1 MRPKTLALLAT
12 LFVPLALFSQVGTEG
27 SFFGTVTDATG
38 AVVPNAEVTVI
49 NTGTGFTRTAKTSEE
64 GNFDILALPVG
75 PYSVSVSAKG
85 FKKWELT
92 RADLNVGDRDR
103 VSPILQVGQLSE
115 TVSVS
120 TTSEVLQTESAATQT
135 VVQMQQIRELP
146 LSNRNP
152 LALVALVPGM
162 RYESTQTGAERATYV
177 QGQGL

>member
-1 MRPKTLALLAT
+1 MRPKTLVLLAT
-12 LFVPLALFSQVGTEG
+12 LFAPFAMFSQVGTEG

-38 AVVPNAEVTVI
+38 AVVPSAEVTVT
-49 NTGTGFTRTAKTSEE
+49 NTGTGLTKTGKTSEQ

-75 PYSVSVSAKG
+75 SYSISVSANG
-85 FKKWELT
+85 FKKWELA

-103 VSPILQVGQLSE
+103 VSPVLQVGQLSE

-146 LSNRNP
+146 LANRNP
-152 LALVALVPGM
+152 LTLVALVPGM
-162 RYESTQTGAERATYV
+162 RW
-177 QGQGL
+177 